1 MNHAI
6 SIVSNLNS
14 FRVMFFPK
22 TLLLLAPAQILQKH
36 GFYCTLYA
44 MYKVLHG
51 IVVGN
56 VQPPSILLPRIAC
69 VACDAR
75 KFISWYRSIIKQDV
89 QKGAHKNTAK
99 YLATTFYEK
108 TLPGNS

>member
-1 MNHAI
+1 MFL
-6 SIVSNLNS
+6 V
-14 FRVMFFPK
+14 FRANK

-44 MYKVLHG
+44 MYKVLHR

-75 KFISWYRSIIKQDV
+75 KFILWCRFIIKQAGLV
-89 QKGAHKNTAK
+89 RQINKSSV
-99 YLATTFYEK
+99 LE
-108 TLPGNS
+108 